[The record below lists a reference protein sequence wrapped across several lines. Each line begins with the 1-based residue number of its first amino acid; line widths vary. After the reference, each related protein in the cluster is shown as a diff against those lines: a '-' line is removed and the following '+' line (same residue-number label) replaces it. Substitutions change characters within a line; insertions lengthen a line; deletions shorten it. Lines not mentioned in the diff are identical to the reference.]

1 MPLRRV
7 FRSKS
12 VSRPQI
18 SWPIESNREP
28 LPLYPPP
35 QPALETNTGSSNYCS
50 YQSRCSAST
59 APTLCSASTA
69 PTSFGRRTPSISI
82 DAASHIVTTGSCYDG
97 DSSSSFDLD
106 AYYAQFF
113 DSTDEIE
120 LSDDCPPRETLAE
133 AGKIPIY
140 DADGSSRPFSTL
152 YEGELAIGEQQLI
165 IFVRHFFCGVRISL
179 APVQTRLANT
189 SSRLASPISA
199 PSANP

>member
-7 FRSKS
+7 FRRKS

-28 LPLYPPP
+28 PLPPIPPIP
-35 QPALETNTGSSNYCS
+35 PHFESNAGNSNYYS
-50 YQSRCSAST
+50 YQPRCSDST

-69 PTSFGRRTPSISI
+69 PTSFSRRTPSISI

-97 DSSSSFDLD
+97 DSSDSFDLD
-106 AYYAQFF
+106 AYYSQFF
-113 DSTDEIE
+113 DLADDIE
-120 LSDDCPPRETLAE
+120 LSDDCPSRRILAE
-133 AGKIPIY
+133 AGKVPIY

-165 IFVRHFFCGVRISL
+165 IFVRHFFCGVSFFFPL
-179 APVQTRLANT
+179 QFPVQ
-189 SSRLASPISA
+189 P
-199 PSANP
+199 PC